1 MKERE
6 DLVFSSCRTT
16 TENQRKV
23 EALEIELED
32 ASKAA
37 FDMEAKV
44 LENEAKVAMLLGD
57 QASLRLDCLN
67 LKRKQLEKSSQ
78 LGAARVVL

>member
-37 FDMEAKV
+37 FDMEVKV

-57 QASLRLDCLN
+57 QANCLN